1 VTAVKIEK
9 GRTGQSGVLPSVL
22 TLGAPLIGVAAG
34 LLIGALLI
42 LLAGADPL
50 KAYAAMMN
58 GAFGGRR
65 QIEETLLKTAPLLL
79 MGLGLTAA
87 FRARVLNIGGEGQYY
102 IGALAGGAIAL
113 NFADQWPRF
122 LLILAMLLAGA
133 LGGALWA
140 ALAAFLKIRRGI
152 N

>member
-1 VTAVKIEK
+1 MTAVKIERS
-9 GRTGQSGVLPSVL
+9 RTAQDGAPAWLL

-42 LLAGADPL
+42 LLAGADPI
-50 KAYAAMMN
+50 KAYAAMMR

-87 FRARVLNIGGEGQYY
+87 FRGARMEHRRRRAVLYGSPG
-102 IGALAGGAIAL
+102 
-113 NFADQWPRF
+113 
-122 LLILAMLLAGA
+122 
-133 LGGALWA
+133 
-140 ALAAFLKIRRGI
+140 RRRRRAEFC
-152 N
+152 